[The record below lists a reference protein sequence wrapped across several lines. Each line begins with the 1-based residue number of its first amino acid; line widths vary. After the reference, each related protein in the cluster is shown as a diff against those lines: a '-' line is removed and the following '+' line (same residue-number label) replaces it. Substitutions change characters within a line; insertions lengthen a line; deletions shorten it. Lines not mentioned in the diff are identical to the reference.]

1 MPLIYEDSTVC
12 ANFAYLFLLL
22 SSDLYRLRNMCKNM
36 ENTVSDAKY
45 QKLRNVIIL
54 PQYLNSETPHS
65 YKSNF
70 FSAEEPQQ

>member
-1 MPLIYEDSTVC
+1 
-12 ANFAYLFLLL
+12 
-22 SSDLYRLRNMCKNM
+22 MCKNM

-70 FSAEEPQQ
+70 FSAEEPLE